1 MNKLDAFKKLIR
13 EEVKKAVREELKNF
27 LIESETK
34 VIKPKQPVFETK
46 TRESFKPKF
55 TKPQVYSDD
64 PIKQLLSET
73 ALSMDTS
80 EYKSM
85 INADSNMAQGFP
97 QMFMQERES
106 FSPVSQPQVVES
118 VSEMLAS
125 TRPASDINQVEIDT
139 VPDFSNLMQTM
150 KAKGQI

>member
-34 VIKPKQPVFETK
+34 VIKPKQTVIESK

-55 TKPQVYSDD
+55 NKPQIYSDD

-73 ALSMDTS
+73 AFNMDAS
-80 EYKSM
+80 EYKTMMS
-85 INADSNMAQGFP
+85 ADSSMAQGFP
-97 QMFMQERES
+97 QMLMQERES
-106 FSPVSQPQVVES
+106 FSPAPQSQVVES

-125 TRPASDINQVEIDT
+125 TRPANDINQVEIDT
-139 VPDFSNLMQTM
+139 VPDFSNLMQTL

>member
-34 VIKPKQPVFETK
+34 VIKPKQTVIENRTK
-46 TRESFKPKF
+46 ESFKPKF
-55 TKPQVYSDD
+55 TKPQVYSND

-73 ALSMDTS
+73 AFNMDAS
-80 EYKSM
+80 EYKTMMS
-85 INADSNMAQGFP
+85 ADSSMAQGFP
-97 QMFMQERES
+97 QMLMQERES

-125 TRPASDINQVEIDT
+125 TRPANDINQVEIDT
-139 VPDFSNLMQTM
+139 VPDFSDLMQTL